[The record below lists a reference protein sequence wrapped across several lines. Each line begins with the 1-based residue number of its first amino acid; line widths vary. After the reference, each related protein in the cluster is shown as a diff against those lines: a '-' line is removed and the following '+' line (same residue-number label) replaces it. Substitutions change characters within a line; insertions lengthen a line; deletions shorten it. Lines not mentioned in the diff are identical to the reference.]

1 MKDKLS
7 RDQMNLLQR
16 QGFVMVATLDSR
28 NKINCSAK
36 GIVGIEEDKVFI
48 IDLYKGITY
57 KNLAR
62 NSTVSIDAI
71 DEHSFSGVTIQGK
84 AKIVL
89 REKIEDHIIKKWENS
104 IIRRISSRVI
114 KSVQTSV
121 KSRKHFEVDLPKH
134 PKYLI
139 EIDVEKVIDLSPIKK
154 K

>member
-48 IDLYKGITY
+48 IDLYKGNTY